1 MAKYT
6 LAAALALLAVTLP
19 AIAAQDRAMSCHER
33 CDRRVCHASPA
44 TCERLRKACIADCKE

>member
-33 CDRRVCHASPA
+33 CDRRPCQASPA
-44 TCERLRKACIADCKE
+44 VCERARKTCLATCKD